1 MLRKCEI
8 CGIEFVCQRSTAR
21 YCSDRCRQSAH
32 RGIVSVEPREVQPL
46 ERRMSDDEVSEVVTR
61 AHGVAADLSRASMLT
76 YAPLCLSLRSVSR
89 KLTDALRKEGL

>member
-1 MLRKCEI
+1 MLRRCEI
-8 CGIEFVCQRSTAR
+8 CGTEFVCQRSSAK
-21 YCSDRCRQSAH
+21 YCSDRCRVSAQRGRIPLKTDQSPMIKP
-32 RGIVSVEPREVQPL
+32 GLTSE
-46 ERRMSDDEVSEVVTR
+46 EVSEVVTR